1 MLHRLMTIEVMRYH
15 SQDAKLDTMEL
26 IDVQ

>member
-1 MLHRLMTIEVMRYH
+1 MLHILMTIVIMHCH

-26 IDVQ
+26 IDAQ